1 MKRYQS
7 DFTLFLDQLKKS
19 KPEME
24 QNQLAGRALLWD
36 KAPINP
42 EDVRRDAIAKI
53 KQRAYV
59 YSND

>member
-7 DFTLFLDQLKKS
+7 EFTMFLDELKKN
-19 KPEME
+19 KPDLE
-24 QNQLAGRALLWD
+24 QNQQAGRALLWD

-42 EDVRRDAIAKI
+42 DDVRRDAAAKLQ
-53 KQRAYV
+53 QRAYV

>member
-1 MKRYQS
+1 
-7 DFTLFLDQLKKS
+7 
-19 KPEME
+19 ME

-59 YSND
+59 YSNDWA